1 MVEQEKFKSG
11 FVAIIGRPNVGKS
24 TLLNQ
29 LVGHKVA
36 IMSDK
41 PQTTRHK
48 IHSIITR
55 DDAQIIFLDT
65 PGIHKPRHK
74 LGEYMVEV
82 ALGALKEVDVILFL
96 VEPQL
101 PGPGDEYIINQL
113 REVTTPVILVINKI
127 DLLENKAELL
137 PLIDVFRQKYNF
149 AEIVPVSALKPEN
162 LDHLVELVVSYLPYG
177 PKYYPDNMVTDR
189 PEQFIMAELIREKV
203 LHLTTQEVPH
213 GVAVVVEE
221 IEPRSDQLLYV
232 RAVIYTEKES
242 HKAILIGKGG
252 RMLKEIGRLARE
264 EMELLLGSKIYL
276 DLWVKVKEDWRN
288 QDLYLRNFGYAGR
301 D

>member
-1 MVEQEKFKSG
+1 MEQEKFKSG

>member
-1 MVEQEKFKSG
+1 VEQEKFKSG

-29 LVGHKVA
+29 LVGRKVA

-48 IHSIITR
+48 IHSIINR

-65 PGIHKPRHK
+65 PGIHKPKHK

-82 ALGALKEVDVILFL
+82 ALGTLKEVDVILFL
-96 VEPQL
+96 VEPRL

-127 DLLENKAELL
+127 DLLDNKAELL

-162 LDHLVELVVSYLPYG
+162 LERLMDLVVSYLPYG
-177 PKYYPDNMVTDR
+177 PKYYPDDMITDR

-203 LHLTTQEVPH
+203 LHLTSQEVPH

-221 IEPRSDQLLYV
+221 VEPRSEQLVYV

-288 QDLYLRNFGYAGR
+288 QDLYLKNFGYANR

>member
-29 LVGHKVA
+29 LVGRKVA

-48 IHSIITR
+48 IHSIINR

-65 PGIHKPRHK
+65 PGIHKPKHK

-82 ALGALKEVDVILFL
+82 ALGTLKEVDVILFL
-96 VEPQL
+96 VEPRL

-127 DLLENKAELL
+127 DLLDNKAELL

-162 LDHLVELVVSYLPYG
+162 LERLMDLVVSYLPYG
-177 PKYYPDNMVTDR
+177 PKYYPDDMITDR

-203 LHLTTQEVPH
+203 LHLTSQEVPH

-221 IEPRSDQLLYV
+221 VEPRSEQLVYV

-288 QDLYLRNFGYAGR
+288 QDLYLKNFGYANR

>member
-29 LVGHKVA
+29 LVGRKVA

-48 IHSIITR
+48 IHSIINR

-65 PGIHKPRHK
+65 PGIHKPKHK

-82 ALGALKEVDVILFL
+82 ALGTLKEVDVILFL
-96 VEPQL
+96 VEPRL

-127 DLLENKAELL
+127 DLLDNKAELL

-162 LDHLVELVVSYLPYG
+162 LERLMDLVVSYLPYG
-177 PKYYPDNMVTDR
+177 PKYYPDDMITDR

-203 LHLTTQEVPH
+203 LHLTSQEVPH

-221 IEPRSDQLLYV
+221 VEPRSEQLVYV

-288 QDLYLRNFGYAGR
+288 QDLYLKNFGYSNR

>member
-1 MVEQEKFKSG
+1 MEQEKFKSG

-82 ALGALKEVDVILFL
+82 ALGALREVDVILFL

-127 DLLENKAELL
+127 DLLDNKAELL
-137 PLIDVFRQKYNF
+137 PLIDVFREKYNF
-149 AEIVPVSALKPEN
+149 AEIIPVSALKPEN
-162 LDHLVELVVSYLPYG
+162 LDRLVELVVSYLPYG

-203 LHLTTQEVPH
+203 LHLTSQEVPH

-221 IEPRSDQLLYV
+221 VEPRSDQLLYV

>member
-65 PGIHKPRHK
+65 PGIHKPKHK

-101 PGPGDEYIINQL
+101 PGPGDEYIIYQL

-149 AEIVPVSALKPEN
+149 AEIIPVSALKPEN
-162 LDHLVELVVSYLPYG
+162 LDRLVELVVSYLPYG
-177 PKYYPDNMVTDR
+177 PKYYPDNMITDR

-203 LHLTTQEVPH
+203 LHLTSQEVPH

-221 IEPRSDQLLYV
+221 IEPRSDQLVYV

>member
-29 LVGHKVA
+29 LVGRKVA

-48 IHSIITR
+48 IHSIINR

-65 PGIHKPRHK
+65 PGIHKPKHK

-82 ALGALKEVDVILFL
+82 ALGTLKEVDVILFL
-96 VEPQL
+96 VEPRL

-113 REVTTPVILVINKI
+113 QEVKTPVILVINKI
-127 DLLENKAELL
+127 DLLEGKVELL
-137 PLIDVFRQKYNF
+137 PLIDVYRQKYNF
-149 AEIVPVSALKPEN
+149 AEIIPVSALKPEN
-162 LDHLVELVVSYLPYG
+162 LERLMDLVVSYLPYG
-177 PKYYPDNMVTDR
+177 PKYYPDDMITDR
-189 PEQFIMAELIREKV
+189 PEQFIMAELIREKI
-203 LHLTTQEVPH
+203 LHLTSQEVPH

-221 IEPRSDQLLYV
+221 VEPRSEQLVYV

-252 RMLKEIGRLARE
+252 RMLKEIGRRARE

-288 QDLYLRNFGYAGR
+288 QELYLKNFGYANR

>member
-82 ALGALKEVDVILFL
+82 ALGALREVDVILFL

-127 DLLENKAELL
+127 DLLDNKAELL
-137 PLIDVFRQKYNF
+137 PLIDVFREKYNF
-149 AEIVPVSALKPEN
+149 AEIIPVSALKPEN
-162 LDHLVELVVSYLPYG
+162 LDRLVELVVSYLPYG

-203 LHLTTQEVPH
+203 LHLTSQEVPH

-221 IEPRSDQLLYV
+221 VEPRSDQLLYV

>member
-1 MVEQEKFKSG
+1 VEQEKFKSG

-29 LVGHKVA
+29 LVGRKVA

-48 IHSIITR
+48 IHSIINR

-65 PGIHKPRHK
+65 PGIHKPKHK

-82 ALGALKEVDVILFL
+82 ALGTLKEVDVILFL
-96 VEPQL
+96 VEPRL

-127 DLLENKAELL
+127 DLLDNKAELL

-162 LDHLVELVVSYLPYG
+162 LERLMDLVVSYLPYG
-177 PKYYPDNMVTDR
+177 PKYYPDDMITDR

-203 LHLTTQEVPH
+203 LHLTSQEVPH

-221 IEPRSDQLLYV
+221 VEPRSEQLVYV

-288 QDLYLRNFGYAGR
+288 QDLYLKNFGYSNR

>member
-1 MVEQEKFKSG
+1 MEQEKFKSG

-29 LVGHKVA
+29 LVGRKVA

-48 IHSIITR
+48 IHSIINR

-65 PGIHKPRHK
+65 PGIHKPKHK

-82 ALGALKEVDVILFL
+82 ALGTLKEVDVILFL
-96 VEPQL
+96 VEPRL

-127 DLLENKAELL
+127 DLLDNKAELL

-162 LDHLVELVVSYLPYG
+162 LERLMDLVVSYLPYG
-177 PKYYPDNMVTDR
+177 PKYYPDDMITDR

-203 LHLTTQEVPH
+203 LHLTSQEVPH

-221 IEPRSDQLLYV
+221 VEPRSEQLVYV

-288 QDLYLRNFGYAGR
+288 QDLYLKNFGYANR

>member
-1 MVEQEKFKSG
+1 MEQEKFKSG

-29 LVGHKVA
+29 LVGRKVA

-48 IHSIITR
+48 IHSIINR

-65 PGIHKPRHK
+65 PGIHKPKHK

-82 ALGALKEVDVILFL
+82 ALGTLKEVDVILFL
-96 VEPQL
+96 VEPRL

-113 REVTTPVILVINKI
+113 QEVKTPVILVINKI
-127 DLLENKAELL
+127 DLLESKVELL
-137 PLIDVFRQKYNF
+137 PLIDVYRQKYNF
-149 AEIVPVSALKPEN
+149 AEIIPVSALKPEN
-162 LDHLVELVVSYLPYG
+162 LECLMDLVVSYLPYG
-177 PKYYPDNMVTDR
+177 PKYYPDDMITDR
-189 PEQFIMAELIREKV
+189 PEQFIMAELIREKI
-203 LHLTTQEVPH
+203 LHLTSQEVPH

-221 IEPRSDQLLYV
+221 VEPRSEQLVYV

-252 RMLKEIGRLARE
+252 RMLKEIGRRARE

-288 QDLYLRNFGYAGR
+288 QELYLKNFGYANR

>member
-1 MVEQEKFKSG
+1 MEQEKFKSG

-82 ALGALKEVDVILFL
+82 ALGALREVDVILFL

-127 DLLENKAELL
+127 DLLDNKAELL
-137 PLIDVFRQKYNF
+137 PLIDVFSQKYNF

-162 LDHLVELVVSYLPYG
+162 LDRLVELVVSYLPYG

-203 LHLTTQEVPH
+203 LHLTSQEVPH

-221 IEPRSDQLLYV
+221 VEPRSDQLVYV

-242 HKAILIGKGG
+242 HKAILIGRGG

-288 QDLYLRNFGYAGR
+288 QDLYLRNFGYSER

>member
-1 MVEQEKFKSG
+1 MEQEKFKSG

-29 LVGHKVA
+29 LVGRKVA

-48 IHSIITR
+48 IHSIINR

-65 PGIHKPRHK
+65 PGIHKPKHK

-82 ALGALKEVDVILFL
+82 ALGTLKEVDVILFL
-96 VEPQL
+96 VEPRL

-113 REVTTPVILVINKI
+113 QEVKTPVILVINKI
-127 DLLENKAELL
+127 DLLESKVELL
-137 PLIDVFRQKYNF
+137 PLIDVYRQKYNF
-149 AEIVPVSALKPEN
+149 AEIIPVSALKPEN
-162 LDHLVELVVSYLPYG
+162 LERLMDLVVSYLPYG
-177 PKYYPDNMVTDR
+177 PKYYPDDMITDR
-189 PEQFIMAELIREKV
+189 PEQFIMAELIREKI
-203 LHLTTQEVPH
+203 LHLTSQEVPH

-221 IEPRSDQLLYV
+221 VEPRSEQLVYV

-252 RMLKEIGRLARE
+252 RMLKEIGRRARE

-288 QDLYLRNFGYAGR
+288 QELYLKNFGYANR

>member
-65 PGIHKPRHK
+65 PGIHKPKHK

-101 PGPGDEYIINQL
+101 PGPGDEYIIYQL

-149 AEIVPVSALKPEN
+149 AEIIPVSTLKPEN
-162 LDHLVELVVSYLPYG
+162 LDRLVELVVSYLPYG
-177 PKYYPDNMVTDR
+177 PKYYPDNMITDR

-203 LHLTTQEVPH
+203 LHLTSQEVPH

-221 IEPRSDQLLYV
+221 IEPRSDQLVYV

>member
-82 ALGALKEVDVILFL
+82 ALGALREVDVILFL

-127 DLLENKAELL
+127 DLLDNKAELL
-137 PLIDVFRQKYNF
+137 PLIDVFSQKYNF
-149 AEIVPVSALKPEN
+149 AEIIPVSALKPEN
-162 LDHLVELVVSYLPYG
+162 LDRLVELVVSYLPSG

-203 LHLTTQEVPH
+203 LHLTAQEVPH
-213 GVAVVVEE
+213 GVTVVVEE
-221 IEPRSDQLLYV
+221 VEPRSDQLLYV

-288 QDLYLRNFGYAGR
+288 QDLYLRNFGYTDR

>member
-1 MVEQEKFKSG
+1 MEQEKFKSG

-29 LVGHKVA
+29 LVGRKVA

-48 IHSIITR
+48 IHSIINR

-65 PGIHKPRHK
+65 PGIHKPKHK

-82 ALGALKEVDVILFL
+82 ALGTLKEVDVILFL

-113 REVTTPVILVINKI
+113 QEVKTPVILVINKI
-127 DLLENKAELL
+127 DLLESKVELL
-137 PLIDVFRQKYNF
+137 PLIDVYRQKYNF
-149 AEIVPVSALKPEN
+149 AEIIPVSALKPEN
-162 LDHLVELVVSYLPYG
+162 LGRLMDLVVSYLPYG
-177 PKYYPDNMVTDR
+177 PKYYPDDMITDR

-203 LHLTTQEVPH
+203 LHLTSQEVPH

-221 IEPRSDQLLYV
+221 VEPRSEQLVYV

-288 QDLYLRNFGYAGR
+288 QDLYLKNFGYSNR

>member
-1 MVEQEKFKSG
+1 MEQEKFKSG

-65 PGIHKPRHK
+65 PGIHKPKHK

-101 PGPGDEYIINQL
+101 PGPGDEYIIYQL

-149 AEIVPVSALKPEN
+149 AEIIPVSALKPEN
-162 LDHLVELVVSYLPYG
+162 LDRLVELVVSYLPYG
-177 PKYYPDNMVTDR
+177 PKYYPDNMITDR

-203 LHLTTQEVPH
+203 LHLTSQEVPH

-221 IEPRSDQLLYV
+221 IEPRSDQLVYV

>member
-1 MVEQEKFKSG
+1 MEQEKFKSG

-82 ALGALKEVDVILFL
+82 ALGALREVDVILFL

-127 DLLENKAELL
+127 DLLDNKAELL
-137 PLIDVFRQKYNF
+137 PLIDVFSQKYNF
-149 AEIVPVSALKPEN
+149 AEIIPVSALKPEN
-162 LDHLVELVVSYLPYG
+162 LDRLVELVVSYLPSG

-203 LHLTTQEVPH
+203 LHLTAQEVPH
-213 GVAVVVEE
+213 GVTVVVEE
-221 IEPRSDQLLYV
+221 VEPRSDQLLYV

-288 QDLYLRNFGYAGR
+288 QDLYLRNFGYTDR